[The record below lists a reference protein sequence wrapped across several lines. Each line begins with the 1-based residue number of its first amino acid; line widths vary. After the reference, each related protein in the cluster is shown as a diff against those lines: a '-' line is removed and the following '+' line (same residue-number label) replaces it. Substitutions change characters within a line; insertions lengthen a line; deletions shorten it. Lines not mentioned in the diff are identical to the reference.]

1 MIKNSI
7 IKEYKKNGV
16 VVLRNIISKKWINI
30 LKNGVKKNFENP
42 SNINV
47 FMKKII
53 KKKFFMMIIVI
64 GIE

>member
-16 VVLRNIISKKWINI
+16 VVLRDIISKKWINI
-30 LKNGVKKNFENP
+30 LKNGVKKILKIQV
-42 SNINV
+42 NINV
-47 FMKKII
+47 YMKKII
-53 KKKFFMMIIVI
+53 RKKFFMMIIVT